1 MRCLIVCDSIPSK
14 NIIKDS
20 INRIDGFSGLS
31 VAINVESAV
40 QNLKK
45 FTFDLVILD
54 INSPKDA
61 NMSLLKWIRAKDVNV
76 GVVFICS
83 ENTMDFVR
91 QAFGYGVCDYLIKP
105 FSHERLQEAIA
116 RAIGRRTYLGE
127 FKYLSQDEIDRF
139 IDLNVL
145 KVKKPV
151 DSKGISTATFSK
163 IEEAIQGEDGKFT
176 AKQLSNKT
184 GLSRITVRRYL
195 ERMVVKGILGTDL
208 VYGEIGRPQKVYN
221 KKSFKD
227 E

>member
-1 MRCLIVCDSIPSK
+1 MRCLIVCDSIPSR

-20 INRIDGFSGLS
+20 INRIDGFSSLS

-45 FTFDLVILD
+45 FTFDVVILD
-54 INSPKDA
+54 INLPKDA

-91 QAFGYGVCDYLIKP
+91 QAFGYGVCDYLIRP
-105 FSHERLQEAIA
+105 FSNERLQEAIT
-116 RAIGRRTYLGE
+116 RAIGRRAYLSE

-145 KVKKPV
+145 KVNEPV

-176 AKQLSNKT
+176 AKELSNKT